1 MTYVRTELSNTAIG
15 GALLGTI
22 GYVYHEQAIKHLGG
36 MSGFVGGFRQ
46 QGHVIGN
53 YVRVASSG
61 VKAYS
66 TMSKMQQEEE
76 RKKKE
81 AADKGEEYKGPGAGG
96 PGNGLDGKQA
106 ELMLETLWN
115 ATVLDIEGTLRR
127 VCYKVTRDQ
136 SVPAEQRTKRM
147 KALKML
153 GIIFLKMGK
162 EADEGIKQVA
172 EQMQQQM
179 GGAGAAAGPGGGGGA
194 AGGAGAGAGAAA
206 SEAGGEK
213 SVEEATQA
221 TSDEK

>member
-1 MTYVRTELSNTAIG
+1 M
-15 GALLGTI
+15 GTI

-66 TMSKMQQEEE
+66 TMTKMQQEEE
-76 RKKKE
+76 KKKKE
-81 AADKGEEYKGPGAGG
+81 AEDKGEEYKGPGAGG

-147 KALKML
+147 KALKIL
-153 GIIFLKMGK
+153 GNIFLKMGK

-179 GGAGAAAGPGGGGGA
+179 GGGAAAAA
-194 AGGAGAGAGAAA
+194 AGGAAPAGGAGGAAPAGA

-213 SVEEATQA
+213 SAEEATQA
-221 TSDEK
+221 TADEK

>member
-1 MTYVRTELSNTAIG
+1 MG
-15 GALLGTI
+15 
-22 GYVYHEQAIKHLGG
+22 
-36 MSGFVGGFRQ
+36 

-66 TMSKMQQEEE
+66 TMTKMQQEEE
-76 RKKKE
+76 KKKKE
-81 AADKGEEYKGPGAGG
+81 AEDKGEEYKGPGAGG

-147 KALKML
+147 KALKIL
-153 GIIFLKMGK
+153 GNIFLKMGK

-179 GGAGAAAGPGGGGGA
+179 GGGAAAGGGA
-194 AGGAGAGAGAAA
+194 ARAAPAAA

-213 SVEEATQA
+213 SAEEATQA
-221 TSDEK
+221 TADE